1 MTNKNKPFSPKKIV
15 TPFIISIACIMV
27 FFLATLIYLFS
38 SGPSRFIKYQTI
50 EFENHIIQTKKDF
63 IQTAVDRV
71 IQDIEIEEK
80 ILISRLEKENPA
92 ISQNKSLIDSIIKE
106 EMYVHIHN
114 TKLINSGY
122 IWVNEVLNYNGGDNY
137 AIRLIHSNL
146 KESEGMFLSTNMTD
160 IKGNKPYLTEL
171 NGIKK
176 DGHLFS
182 KYWFKKPNSEEIAQ
196 KITYA
201 RLYKK
206 FNWIIAT
213 GVYIDDIDKLVSVEI
228 AKGEKMIWK
237 QISISL
243 LVLLPIFFIVFLT
256 IHYFKKR
263 ITKTINFYI
272 EEVSEREKLLKKF
285 NTNLEQLVKERT
297 EQLKE
302 SEQRYGSLFQ
312 KNQSTMLLLNPDTGL
327 IVDANQ
333 AAVHFYGYS
342 FEQLTS
348 MYISEINTLPT
359 DKTELN
365 LKSVLNT
372 KLKHFY
378 FKHIMADGTVKDVEV
393 YSEKI
398 WFGGKELLY
407 SIIYDIS
414 ELKKTQQELV
424 IAKEKAEE
432 SDRLKSA
439 FLTNMSHEIRTPM
452 NGILGFSN
460 LLKEPGLSGDKQKN
474 YIKII
479 EKSGQRMLNIIN
491 DIIDI
496 SKIESGLM
504 TVKLEDSNINEQ
516 TEYIYTFFKPEVEAK
531 GLTLLIKNTLTSNKS
546 IIKTDREKVF
556 AILTNLVKNAIKN
569 TYEGSIEFGYSL
581 QGNYLEFYVKDT
593 GIGIP
598 KNRKDAIFERFIQ
611 ADITNKMARQ
621 GAGLGL
627 SISKAFIEILGGEIW
642 VKSKEGIGST
652 FYFTLPYTN
661 LKEDKITINNETTSN
676 KTVSYKA
683 PKPLELKILIT
694 EDDEISETLLSITLQ
709 NLSSKIV
716 KAKTGVEAIE
726 KIKSNPE
733 IDLILM
739 DIQMPE
745 MNGYEAT
752 KAIRKFNKNVIIIA
766 QTAFGLSGD
775 KEKALSAGCNDYI
788 AKPIS
793 KNKILEL
800 IQKHFKK

>member
-1 MTNKNKPFSPKKIV
+1 MINKQKPFSPKKIV

-27 FFLATLIYLFS
+27 CFLTTLIYLFS

-63 IQTAVDRV
+63 IQTAVDKV
-71 IQDIEIEEK
+71 IQDIEIEKK
-80 ILISRLEKENPA
+80 ILISKFKKENPK
-92 ISQNKSLIDSIIKE
+92 ILHNKSLIDSIIKE
-106 EMYVHIHN
+106 EIYIHIHN
-114 TKLINSGY
+114 TKLLNSGY

-137 AIRLIHSNL
+137 AIRLIHPNL

-201 RLYKK
+201 RLYENY
-206 FNWIIAT
+206 NWIIAT

-237 QISISL
+237 QISITL
-243 LVLLPIFFIVFLT
+243 LVLIPVFFIVFLT

-263 ITKTINFYI
+263 ITRTINFYI
-272 EEVSEREKLLKKF
+272 KEVSEREKLLKKF
-285 NTNLEQLVKERT
+285 NINLEQLVKERT

-302 SEQRYGSLFQ
+302 SEQRYSSLFK

-333 AAVHFYGYS
+333 AALNFYGYS
-342 FEQLTS
+342 FKQLTS
-348 MYISEINTLPT
+348 MYISDINTLPVN
-359 DKTELN
+359 KTK
-365 LKSVLNT
+365 LKLKDVLAT

-424 IAKEKAEE
+424 IAKDKAEE

-460 LLKEPGLSGDKQKN
+460 LLKEPGLSGDKQKK

-516 TEYIYTFFKPEVEAK
+516 TEYIYTFFKPEVQAK
-531 GLTLLIKNTLTSNKS
+531 GLTLKVKNTLTSNKS

-581 QGNYLEFYVKDT
+581 KCNYLEFYVKDT

-598 KNRKDAIFERFIQ
+598 KNRKSAIFERFIQ

-627 SISKAFIEILGGEIW
+627 SISKAFVEILGGKIW
-642 VKSKEGIGST
+642 VKSEEGIGSI

-661 LKEDKITINNETTSN
+661 LKDEKINNNDTPN
-676 KTVSYKA
+676 KTVYYKA
-683 PKPLELKILIT
+683 PKSLKLKVLIA
-694 EDDEISETLLSITLQ
+694 EDDEISETLLSITFKD
-709 NLSSKIV
+709 LSREVITV
-716 KAKTGVEAIE
+716 KTGIEAVE
-726 KIKSNPE
+726 KIKSNPQ

-752 KAIRKFNKNVIIIA
+752 KTIRKFNKKVVIIA
-766 QTAFGLSGD
+766 QTAFRLSGD

-788 AKPIS
+788 SKPIS
-793 KNKILEL
+793 KSKIFQL
-800 IQKHFKK
+800 IQKHFKE